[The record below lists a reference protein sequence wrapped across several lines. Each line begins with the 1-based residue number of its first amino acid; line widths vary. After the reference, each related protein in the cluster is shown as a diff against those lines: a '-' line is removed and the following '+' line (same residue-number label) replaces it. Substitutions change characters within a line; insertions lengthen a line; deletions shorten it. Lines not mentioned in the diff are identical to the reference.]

1 MCIRDS
7 INTSVIINLQ
17 SIVSIEF
24 NNQDSRLGYLNEK
37 LDDLLEG
44 INSSYGE
51 ELFNELVLR
60 LERTINDFNEEISE
74 LTEAVKGNS
83 EKRAEIIH
91 TLMEGS
97 DSVSTTQN
105 SQDNA
110 AEGSNLDS
118 EIMSEWEKR
127 LEGLK

>member
-1 MCIRDS
+1 M
-7 INTSVIINLQ
+7 
-17 SIVSIEF
+17 SIEF

-97 DSVSTTQN
+97 DSTATTQN
-105 SQDNA
+105 SQDNTV
-110 AEGSNLDS
+110 EGSNLDS
-118 EIMSEWEKR
+118 EIMSE
-127 LEGLK
+127 

>member
-1 MCIRDS
+1 M
-7 INTSVIINLQ
+7 
-17 SIVSIEF
+17 SIEF

-91 TLMEGS
+91 TLMEGN
-97 DSVSTTQN
+97 DSISATQN
-105 SQDNA
+105 VQDNTV
-110 AEGSNLDS
+110 EGSNLDS
-118 EIMSEWEKR
+118 EIMSEGEKR

>member
-1 MCIRDS
+1 M
-7 INTSVIINLQ
+7 
-17 SIVSIEF
+17 SIEF

-97 DSVSTTQN
+97 DSISTTQN
-105 SQDNA
+105 SQDDTE
-110 AEGSNLDS
+110 EGSNLDS

>member
-1 MCIRDS
+1 M
-7 INTSVIINLQ
+7 
-17 SIVSIEF
+17 SIEF

-37 LDDLLEG
+37 LDDLLQG

-97 DSVSTTQN
+97 DSVSATLN
-105 SQDNA
+105 SQDDA

>member
-1 MCIRDS
+1 M
-7 INTSVIINLQ
+7 
-17 SIVSIEF
+17 SIEF

-60 LERTINDFNEEISE
+60 LERTIIDFNEEISE

-97 DSVSTTQN
+97 DSISATQN
-105 SQDNA
+105 VQDNTV
-110 AEGSNLDS
+110 EGSNLDS

>member
-1 MCIRDS
+1 M
-7 INTSVIINLQ
+7 
-17 SIVSIEF
+17 SIEF
-24 NNQDSRLGYLNEK
+24 NNQDSRLGYLNKK

-97 DSVSTTQN
+97 DSTATTQN
-105 SQDNA
+105 SQDNTV
-110 AEGSNLDS
+110 EGSNLDS

>member
-1 MCIRDS
+1 M
-7 INTSVIINLQ
+7 
-17 SIVSIEF
+17 SIEF
-24 NNQDSRLGYLNEK
+24 NNQDSRLGYLNKK

>member
-1 MCIRDS
+1 
-7 INTSVIINLQ
+7 
-17 SIVSIEF
+17 VSLEF
-24 NNQDSRLGYLNEK
+24 NNQDSRLGYLNKK

-51 ELFNELVLR
+51 ELFNELVMR
-60 LERTINDFNEEISE
+60 LDRTINDFNDEISQ

-83 EKRAEIIH
+83 DKRAEIIH
-91 TLMEGS
+91 TLMEGNDSIS
-97 DSVSTTQN
+97 DESNTNENQGQS
-105 SQDNA
+105 
-110 AEGSNLDS
+110 SNLDS

>member
-1 MCIRDS
+1 M
-7 INTSVIINLQ
+7 
-17 SIVSIEF
+17 SIEF

-51 ELFNELVLR
+51 ELFNELVIR

-91 TLMEGS
+91 TLMEGN
-97 DSVSTTQN
+97 DSISATQN
-105 SQDNA
+105 VQDNTV
-110 AEGSNLDS
+110 EGSNLDS

>member
-1 MCIRDS
+1 M
-7 INTSVIINLQ
+7 
-17 SIVSIEF
+17 SIEF

-97 DSVSTTQN
+97 DSTATNQN
-105 SQDNA
+105 SQDNTV
-110 AEGSNLDS
+110 EGSNLDS

-127 LEGLK
+127 LEGLN

>member
-1 MCIRDS
+1 M
-7 INTSVIINLQ
+7 
-17 SIVSIEF
+17 SIEF

-51 ELFNELVLR
+51 ELFNELVMR
-60 LERTINDFNEEISE
+60 LDRTINDFNDEISQ

-83 EKRAEIIH
+83 DKRAEIIH
-91 TLMEGS
+91 TLMEGN
-97 DSVSTTQN
+97 DSITNESNTQQGQEQ
-105 SQDNA
+105 S
-110 AEGSNLDS
+110 SNLDS

>member
-1 MCIRDS
+1 M
-7 INTSVIINLQ
+7 
-17 SIVSIEF
+17 SIEF

-97 DSVSTTQN
+97 DSVSTTQDSSN
-105 SQDNA
+105 NN

>member
-1 MCIRDS
+1 M
-7 INTSVIINLQ
+7 
-17 SIVSIEF
+17 SIEF

-97 DSVSTTQN
+97 DSTATTQN
-105 SQDNA
+105 SQDNTID
-110 AEGSNLDS
+110 GSNLDS

>member
-1 MCIRDS
+1 M
-7 INTSVIINLQ
+7 
-17 SIVSIEF
+17 SIEF

-74 LTEAVKGNS
+74 LTDAVKGNS

-97 DSVSTTQN
+97 DSTATTQN
-105 SQDNA
+105 SQNNTV
-110 AEGSNLDS
+110 EGSNLDS

>member
-1 MCIRDS
+1 M
-7 INTSVIINLQ
+7 
-17 SIVSIEF
+17 SIEF
-24 NNQDSRLGYLNEK
+24 NNQDSRFGYLSEK

-60 LERTINDFNEEISE
+60 LDRTINDFNDEISD

-91 TLMEGS
+91 TLMEGN
-97 DSVSTTQN
+97 DLIST
-105 SQDNA
+105 DLNA
-110 AEGSNLDS
+110 QEDQEQTSNLDS

>member
-1 MCIRDS
+1 M
-7 INTSVIINLQ
+7 
-17 SIVSIEF
+17 SIEF
-24 NNQDSRLGYLNEK
+24 NNQDSRFGYLNEK

-51 ELFNELVLR
+51 ELFNELVMR
-60 LERTINDFNEEISE
+60 LDRTINDFNDEISV

-97 DSVSTTQN
+97 DSISTESSTQEEQGQ
-105 SQDNA
+105 S
-110 AEGSNLDS
+110 SNLDS

>member
-1 MCIRDS
+1 M
-7 INTSVIINLQ
+7 
-17 SIVSIEF
+17 SIEF

-97 DSVSTTQN
+97 DSTVTTQN
-105 SQDNA
+105 SQDNLV
-110 AEGSNLDS
+110 EGSNLDS

>member
-1 MCIRDS
+1 M
-7 INTSVIINLQ
+7 
-17 SIVSIEF
+17 SIEF

-37 LDDLLEG
+37 LDDLLQG

-97 DSVSTTQN
+97 DSISTTQN
-105 SQDNA
+105 SLDNSE
-110 AEGSNLDS
+110 EGSNLDS

>member
-1 MCIRDS
+1 M
-7 INTSVIINLQ
+7 
-17 SIVSIEF
+17 SIEF

-97 DSVSTTQN
+97 DSTATTQN
-105 SQDNA
+105 SQDNTVD
-110 AEGSNLDS
+110 GSNLDS

-127 LEGLK
+127 LEGLN

>member
-1 MCIRDS
+1 M
-7 INTSVIINLQ
+7 
-17 SIVSIEF
+17 SIEF

-97 DSVSTTQN
+97 DSTATTQN
-105 SQDNA
+105 SQDNTV
-110 AEGSNLDS
+110 EGSNLDS

>member
-1 MCIRDS
+1 M
-7 INTSVIINLQ
+7 
-17 SIVSIEF
+17 SIEF
-24 NNQDSRLGYLNEK
+24 NNQDSRLSYLNEK

-97 DSVSTTQN
+97 DSTATTQN
-105 SQDNA
+105 SQDNTV
-110 AEGSNLDS
+110 EGSNLDS

>member
-1 MCIRDS
+1 M
-7 INTSVIINLQ
+7 
-17 SIVSIEF
+17 SIEF

-97 DSVSTTQN
+97 DSISTTQN
-105 SQDNA
+105 SQDNT
-110 AEGSNLDS
+110 AEEPNLDS